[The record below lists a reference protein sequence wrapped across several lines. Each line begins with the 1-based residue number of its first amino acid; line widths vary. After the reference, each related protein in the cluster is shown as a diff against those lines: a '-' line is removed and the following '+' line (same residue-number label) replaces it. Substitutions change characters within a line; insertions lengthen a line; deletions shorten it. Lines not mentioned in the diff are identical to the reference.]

1 MAQSP
6 KRRPDA
12 VRRANRTIGMRTLLL
27 LAVFGVM
34 SFVLLFSKLYEWQ
47 ITRHD
52 ELQDIAVRQQT
63 MRTTVS
69 ASRGSI
75 FDRNG
80 RALAISSTAENILM
94 SPLDIEKYDQDK
106 TLIAE
111 GLAEILDLDEDDL
124 REKMKKTNSQYVFV
138 KKRVDQEEADKV
150 RAFITDNGIKG
161 NSIFMEPTTKRYYP
175 FGSLASNVIG
185 FVNENGGAMGLEAV
199 YDEELTGESGMVITA
214 KDVSGTSLLYQYEQ
228 YFDAQDGSALHTTID
243 TTVQYY
249 LEKGLADLEARYG
262 TGKGATGIVM
272 DVNTAAI
279 LGMASLPSY
288 DLNNPAAIYNDFL
301 KATIIEKPVQPVE
314 TPESEGP
321 INGET
326 GENPET
332 GEESDADAAAEPVA
346 AVDEKAFEEQL
357 LEQLRTLRLKQWRN
371 KAINDTYEPGSTFK
385 ILTLSMGLEE
395 GVIDMNTT
403 FDCSG
408 YVKIDDATINCS
420 KRAPGHGHQS
430 LKVAAGN
437 SCNPAFINIGLR
449 VGNEKFVEYM
459 NAFGLT
465 AKTGIDTTG
474 EAPGFMNDEIN
485 YSRLALA
492 CYAFGQNFNV
502 TPVALIAAQAAC
514 INGGYLRQPYIVDQI
529 TDGSGNVTYQHDT
542 TPLRQ
547 VVSEDTSATVREIL
561 EYVVSDGTGK
571 NGKVAGYRI
580 GGKTGTADKVGGNV
594 IVSFVCFAPADDPQV
609 IMLLTLDEPDRNTGT
624 YVSGGNM
631 VAPVASEVMAELL
644 PYLGIEPTYSAE
656 ELVGRDA
663 TVPNL
668 VGFSAEEAQSKLK
681 EIGFTCRVI
690 GNGEKVTDQ
699 TPTGGAIVPNNA
711 EILLYCGETKSNAL
725 CIVPN
730 VIGDSASVAN
740 QKLTNAGLIMSVSG
754 ATNRSSATVRAVSQS
769 EAPGKEVAAGTVVRV
784 QLSDSSVTD

>member
-1 MAQSP
+1 MTQSP

-27 LAVFGVM
+27 LLAFGVL

-69 ASRGSI
+69 ASRGAI

-94 SPLDIEKYDQDK
+94 SPLDIKEYDQDK
-106 TLIAE
+106 QLIAE
-111 GLAEILDLDEDDL
+111 GLAEILDLNEDDL
-124 REKMKKTNSQYVFV
+124 REKMEKTNSQYVFV
-138 KKRVDQEEADKV
+138 KKRVDQEDADKV
-150 RAFITDNGIKG
+150 RKFITDNGIKG

-199 YDEELTGESGMVITA
+199 YDEELTGESGMVVTA
-214 KDVSGTSLLYQYEQ
+214 KDVNGTSLLYQYEQ
-228 YFDAQDGSALHTTID
+228 YFDAQDGNALHTTID

-288 DLNNPAAIYNDFL
+288 DLNNPAEIYNDFL
-301 KATIIEKPVQPVE
+301 KATIVQKP
-314 TPESEGP
+314 SEEP
-321 INGET
+321 DKAAEGET
-326 GENPET
+326 EET
-332 GEESDADAAAEPVA
+332 AAAGTATETVA
-346 AVDEKAFEEQL
+346 AADEKALEEQL
-357 LEQLRTLRLKQWRN
+357 LEQLRTLRLRQWRN

-395 GVIDMNTT
+395 GVIDMDTT

-408 YVKIDDATINCS
+408 YVRIDNATINCS

-465 AKTGIDTTG
+465 SKTGIDTTG

-529 TDGSGNVTYQHDT
+529 TDSSGNITYQHDT

-656 ELVGRDA
+656 ELVGRDV

-668 VGFSAEEAQSKLK
+668 VGFTAEEAQSKLK
-681 EIGFTCRVI
+681 EIGFTCRVV
-690 GNGEKVTDQ
+690 GNSEKVTDQ
-699 TPTGGAIVPNNA
+699 TPAGGAIVPNNA
-711 EILLYCGETKSNAL
+711 EIILYCGEAKSDVL

-754 ATNRSSATVRAVSQS
+754 ATNRSSASVRAVSQS
-769 EAPGKEVAAGTVVRV
+769 EAPGREVAAGTVVRV